1 MAVSLI
7 NNKSQQQNL
16 NKRENTFSSNVNSK
30 EISFEMEDMTHSE
43 KNMDKPKFT
52 ADITHHQHILKLLK

>member
-7 NNKSQQQNL
+7 NNKSPQQNL
-16 NKRENTFSSNVNSK
+16 NKRENTFSSFANSTGIDNK
-30 EISFEMEDMTHSE
+30 IEDIQLE